1 VSEMAMPAMV
11 EERMGRSNRQPNR
24 TRPSGKN
31 RSSNRERGF
40 AGHLALALWR
50 RPGLTL
56 SCLGIGGLATAI
68 AVNALALQP
77 ERHHFPLFA
86 GKPASVRAPAA
97 APPPVPLPLPP
108 ARRAEQAAAQQLAL
122 TAEIQTEL
130 GMRGFY
136 VTPSAGLAG
145 TSLDSAI
152 RDFQQAAGVK
162 IDGQP
167 SEALLARIK
176 ASDLT
181 VKDQIARL
189 LTPGPAAAGQPD
201 AGQPSVAQPNVVKVQ
216 RALNKVGYG
225 PLQED
230 GILGAGTRAA
240 IERFQKDHDLAVS
253 GEPQGRML
261 RALASLS
268 GITVE

>member
-1 VSEMAMPAMV
+1 MADTK
-11 EERMGRSNRQPNR
+11 R
-24 TRPSGKN
+24 TPIILKITG
-31 RSSNRERGF
+31 
-40 AGHLALALWR
+40 
-50 RPGLTL
+50 PGGTL
-56 SCLGIGGLATAI
+56 KD
-68 AVNALALQP
+68 AV
-77 ERHHFPLFA
+77 
-86 GKPASVRAPAA
+86 VD
-97 APPPVPLPLPP
+97 
-108 ARRAEQAAAQQLAL
+108 AEQV
-122 TAEIQTEL
+122 II
-130 GMRGFY
+130 GSG
-136 VTPSAGLAG
+136 PS
-145 TSLDSAI
+145 
-152 RDFQQAAGVK
+152 AGVK

-167 SEALLARIK
+167 SDALLVRLK

-189 LTPGPAAAGQPD
+189 LMPGQVA
-201 AGQPSVAQPNVVKVQ
+201 VAQPNVVQPNVAKVQ

-230 GILGAGTRAA
+230 GIMGAGTKAA

>member
-1 VSEMAMPAMV
+1 VP
-11 EERMGRSNRQPNR
+11 
-24 TRPSGKN
+24 
-31 RSSNRERGF
+31 
-40 AGHLALALWR
+40 
-50 RPGLTL
+50 
-56 SCLGIGGLATAI
+56 
-68 AVNALALQP
+68 
-77 ERHHFPLFA
+77 
-86 GKPASVRAPAA
+86 
-97 APPPVPLPLPP
+97 APPPVPLPP

-122 TAEIQTEL
+122 AADIQTEL
-130 GMRGFY
+130 GKRGFY
-136 VTPSAGLAG
+136 VAPSAGVAG
-145 TSLDSAI
+145 TSLESAI

-167 SEALLARIK
+167 SDALLVRLK

-189 LTPGPAAAGQPD
+189 LMPGQAAVAQPN
-201 AGQPSVAQPNVVKVQ
+201 AAQPNVVKVQ

-230 GILGAGTRAA
+230 GIMGAGTRTA

>member
-1 VSEMAMPAMV
+1 MSEMAMPAMV
-11 EERMGRSNRQPNR
+11 EESMGRSRQPNR
-24 TRPSGKN
+24 NRPSSKS
-31 RSSNRERGF
+31 RPVKKKRGF

-56 SCLGIGGLATAI
+56 GCLGIGGLATAI
-68 AVNALALQP
+68 AVNALTLQP

-86 GKPASVRAPAA
+86 NRPAPVRAPAA
-97 APPPVPLPLPP
+97 MPAPPPVPLPP

-122 TAEIQTEL
+122 AADIQTEL

-136 VTPSAGLAG
+136 VAPSAGLSG
-145 TSLDSAI
+145 TSLESAI

-167 SEALLARIK
+167 SDALLVRLK

-189 LTPGPAAAGQPD
+189 LMPGQAAVD
-201 AGQPSVAQPNVVKVQ
+201 QPSVAQPNVVKVQ

-230 GILGAGTRAA
+230 GIMGAGTKAA
-240 IERFQKDHDLAVS
+240 IERFEKDHDLAVS

>member
-1 VSEMAMPAMV
+1 MSEMAMPAMV
-11 EERMGRSNRQPNR
+11 EESMGRSNRQPNR
-24 TRPSGKN
+24 NRPSAMN
-31 RSSNRERGF
+31 RSSHKKRGF

-56 SCLGIGGLATAI
+56 GCLGIGGLATAI

-86 GKPASVRAPAA
+86 GKPAPAPAA
-97 APPPVPLPLPP
+97 SPPPVPLPP
-108 ARRAEQAAAQQLAL
+108 ARRAEQAAARQLAL
-122 TAEIQTEL
+122 TADIQTEL
-130 GMRGFY
+130 AMRGFY
-136 VTPSAGLAG
+136 VAPSAGLAG

-167 SEALLARIK
+167 SDALLVRIK

-189 LTPGPAAAGQPD
+189 LMPAPAAATQPGAAQPD
-201 AGQPSVAQPNVVKVQ
+201 VAQPNVVKVQ

-230 GILGAGTRAA
+230 GIMGAGTRAA

-253 GEPQGRML
+253 GEPHGRML

>member
-1 VSEMAMPAMV
+1 
-11 EERMGRSNRQPNR
+11 MGRSNRQPNR
-24 TRPSGKN
+24 NRPSGKN
-31 RSSNRERGF
+31 RSSNRKRGF

-50 RPGLTL
+50 RPGLAL

-86 GKPASVRAPAA
+86 GKPAVRTPAA
-97 APPPVPLPLPP
+97 APPPVPLPP

-136 VTPSAGLAG
+136 VAPSAGLGG
-145 TSLDSAI
+145 TSLESAI

-167 SEALLARIK
+167 SEALLVRIK

-230 GILGAGTRAA
+230 GILGAGTRTA

>member
-1 VSEMAMPAMV
+1 MV
-11 EERMGRSNRQPNR
+11 EERMARSNRQSNR
-24 TRPSGKN
+24 TSPSNKN
-31 RSSNRERGF
+31 RSSARKRGL
-40 AGHLALALWR
+40 AGQLVLALLR

-56 SCLGIGGLATAI
+56 GCLGIGGLATAI

-86 GKPASVRAPAA
+86 NKPAPVRAPAA
-97 APPPVPLPLPP
+97 VPAPPPVPLPP
-108 ARRAEQAAAQQLAL
+108 RRAEQAAAQQLAL

-136 VTPSAGLAG
+136 VAPTAGSSG

-152 RDFQQAAGVK
+152 RDFQEAAGVR

-167 SEALLARIK
+167 SEALLARLK

-189 LTPGPAAAGQPD
+189 LMPASAAVAP
-201 AGQPSVAQPNVVKVQ
+201 PSAAQPNVAQANVAKVQ

-230 GILGAGTRAA
+230 GILGAGTKAA
-240 IERFQKDHDLAVS
+240 IQRFEKDNGLPVS
-253 GEPQGRML
+253 GEAQGRML